1 MPVPLKNRNDN
12 DYLESW
18 IKVFGVGNADNNDD
32 TDSQIIIFTIKDTRL
47 YTPVVTL
54 TAKQSKTIKMS
65 KKRVWK
71 ICILQWIQKRVKIE
85 IEQMN

>member
-54 TAKQSKTIKMS
+54 TAKDNQKLLKCLRKGFERSVFCNEY
-65 KKRVWK
+65 KKEWK
-71 ICILQWIQKRVKIE
+71 
-85 IEQMN
+85 

>member
-54 TAKQSKTIKMS
+54 TAKDNQKLLKCLRKVFERSVFCNEY
-65 KKRVWK
+65 KKEWK
-71 ICILQWIQKRVKIE
+71 
-85 IEQMN
+85 

>member
-54 TAKQSKTIKMS
+54 TEKDNQKLLKCRSKGFERS
-65 KKRVWK
+65 VFCNEYKKEWK
-71 ICILQWIQKRVKIE
+71 
-85 IEQMN
+85 

>member
-47 YTPVVTL
+47 
-54 TAKQSKTIKMS
+54 
-65 KKRVWK
+65 
-71 ICILQWIQKRVKIE
+71 
-85 IEQMN
+85 